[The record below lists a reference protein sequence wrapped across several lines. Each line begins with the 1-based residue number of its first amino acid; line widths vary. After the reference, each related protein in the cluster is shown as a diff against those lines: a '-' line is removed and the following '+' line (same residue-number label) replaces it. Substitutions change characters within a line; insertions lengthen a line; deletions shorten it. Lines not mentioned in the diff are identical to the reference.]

1 MIIWI
6 ASYPKSGNTYIRS
19 FLASYYF
26 SQDGKFDFDQLLKIH
41 QFPNMKFSKFKS
53 NDKEE
58 ASRNWL
64 YNQNSFFDKKN
75 LNLVKTHNCLYPFK
89 TYPKIKKTPWTLK
102 YRAFLY
108 KSWNSQTIFK
118 KMRPIKRWC
127 SYRKVR
133 INNWKKCDCRNW
145 WDI

>member
-26 SQDGKFDFDQLLKIH
+26 SKDGKFDFDQLLKIH

-53 NDKEE
+53 NNKEE

-89 TYPKIKKTPWTLK
+89 IIVYIHLK
-102 YRAFLY
+102 RAL
-108 KSWNSQTIFK
+108 K
-118 KMRPIKRWC
+118 
-127 SYRKVR
+127 
-133 INNWKKCDCRNW
+133 
-145 WDI
+145 